1 MVNNIIEA
9 IKIRIKSSLI
19 QMNLKDKM
27 SLNMRME
34 HVRTGEKV
42 KKQMMIRRKWE

>member
-9 IKIRIKSSLI
+9 IKIRIKLSLI
-19 QMNLKDKM
+19 QRNFKDKK

-34 HVRTGEKV
+34 HVRTGKSEKA
-42 KKQMMIRRKWE
+42 KDD